1 MAKKTMIQ
9 AINEAMRQEMERDER
24 VIVLG
29 EDVGKNGGVFRA
41 TDGLLEQFGDR
52 RVFDTPLAESGII
65 GTSIGLAVN
74 GFRPIA
80 EIQFLGFVYQAMD
93 QLAAQAA
100 RLRFRSAGRFTCPLV
115 VRSPYGGGVR
125 TPELH
130 SDALE
135 ALFTHSPGLKIVM
148 PSNAYDA
155 KGLLISAI
163 RDEDPVLFLEPMKL
177 YRALRMEVPDE
188 PYEIPLGKARV
199 VKEGE
204 DVTIIS
210 WGATVPLVAKLAVE
224 MKSQGIDAEVIDL
237 RCLQP
242 LDIDTI
248 VESVEKTGRVMIVH
262 EAVKTNGFGAEI
274 AALISERALF
284 TLSAPVVRVTGYDT
298 PYPVPSV
305 EDDWLPNAT
314 RIFEGVQMLM
324 RY

>member
-1 MAKKTMIQ
+1 MAEKTMIQ

-204 DVTIIS
+204 DVTILS

-248 VESVEKTGRVMIVH
+248 VESVEKTGRVMIAH

-284 TLSAPVVRVTGYDT
+284 TLSAPIVRVTGYDT

>member
-1 MAKKTMIQ
+1 MAEKTMIQ

-210 WGATVPLVAKLAVE
+210 WGATVPLVAKL
-224 MKSQGIDAEVIDL
+224 
-237 RCLQP
+237 
-242 LDIDTI
+242 
-248 VESVEKTGRVMIVH
+248 
-262 EAVKTNGFGAEI
+262 
-274 AALISERALF
+274 
-284 TLSAPVVRVTGYDT
+284 
-298 PYPVPSV
+298 
-305 EDDWLPNAT
+305 
-314 RIFEGVQMLM
+314 
-324 RY
+324 